1 MGEVTLSR
9 SKSQR
14 VEARE
19 SFFPKA
25 NFEFTITGPELSCK
39 FDSKRHVSD
48 VIFVN
53 VPAKSPSLCPTSNAD
68 CILIEEMNFF
78 DQTVEE
84 AEQIGL
90 FQISFF
96 GDPFLVFEKL
106 HKDIFRA
113 KKSVSG

>member
-1 MGEVTLSR
+1 
-9 SKSQR
+9 
-14 VEARE
+14 
-19 SFFPKA
+19 
-25 NFEFTITGPELSCK
+25 
-39 FDSKRHVSD
+39 
-48 VIFVN
+48 
-53 VPAKSPSLCPTSNAD
+53 
-68 CILIEEMNFF
+68 
-78 DQTVEE
+78 VEE